1 MTISLDAA
9 AQVYR
14 EAVRQSVRKH
24 ATFHLVEAALL
35 IVTGV
40 FAALFPVFSSA
51 AAVVTFGW
59 LMIFTGLIQCLG
71 LISARHAPNFWLQ
84 FTSAVLAVLLGV
96 LLLRNLGEG
105 LLLLSLLLV
114 IFLMIEGISKVVFA
128 MTIRPLANWA
138 WTLASGLLS
147 IALSLVLLAAMPLAA
162 LWLIG
167 LILGINLIAIGL
179 SLGALAWAVRRS
191 VAT

>member
-24 ATFHLVEAALL
+24 ANFHLVEAALL
-35 IVTGV
+35 VVTGI
-40 FAALFPVFSSA
+40 FAALFPVVSSA

-59 LMIFTGLIQCLG
+59 LMVLTGLIQCLG

-84 FTSAVLAVLLGV
+84 FTSALLAVLLGV

-105 LLLLSLLLV
+105 LLLLSLLMV
-114 IFLMIEGISKVVFA
+114 VFLMIEGISKLVFA
-128 MTIRPLANWA
+128 MTIRPLPSWI
-138 WTLASGLLS
+138 WMLISGCLS
-147 IALSLVLLAAMPLAA
+147 IALSLILLASMPVAA
-162 LWLIG
+162 LWLVG

-179 SLGALAWAVRRS
+179 SLGALAWAVRQS
-191 VAT
+191 AAG

>member
-35 IVTGV
+35 VLTGI
-40 FAALFPVFSSA
+40 FAALFPVVSSA

-59 LMIFTGLIQCLG
+59 LMVLTGLIQCLG
-71 LISARHAPNFWLQ
+71 LISTRHAPNFWLQ
-84 FTSAVLAVLLGV
+84 FTSAVLAVLLGI

-105 LLLLSLLLV
+105 LLLLSLLMV

-128 MTIRPLANWA
+128 MTIRPLPTWA

-147 IALSLVLLAAMPLAA
+147 IVLSLVLLAAMPLAA

-167 LILGINLIAIGL
+167 LILGINLIAIGVA
-179 SLGALAWAVRRS
+179 LGALAWTVRQG
-191 VAT
+191 AAG

>member
-24 ATFHLVEAALL
+24 ANFHLVEAALL
-35 IVTGV
+35 VVTGI
-40 FAALFPVFSSA
+40 FAALFPVVSSA

-59 LMIFTGLIQCLG
+59 LMVLTGLIQCLG

-84 FTSAVLAVLLGV
+84 FTSALLAVLLGV

-105 LLLLSLLLV
+105 LLLLSLLMV
-114 IFLMIEGISKVVFA
+114 VFLMIWMLIS
-128 MTIRPLANWA
+128 
-138 WTLASGLLS
+138 GCLS
-147 IALSLVLLAAMPLAA
+147 IALSLILLASMPVAA
-162 LWLIG
+162 LWLVG

-179 SLGALAWAVRRS
+179 SLGALAWAVRQS
-191 VAT
+191 AAG